1 MIKKILIPIICSLM
15 ISQGYGQTDKSNKKR
30 PAFELKLFVNDQQ
43 FYNAPMGETNY
54 IINDSIIQIF
64 PGEKL
69 FVEADVINNKL
80 TNFQVVKEIR
90 DKNKT
95 LEIDFQQTSKGKIH
109 EQMIL
114 TIDNPF
120 DRELYYKAMMNLM
133 KNKKWV
139 NTSVYPVLAKLK
151 SIEMWPDLITSLA
164 LVGFELKN
172 K

>member
-1 MIKKILIPIICSLM
+1 MIRKILVLIMGILIIN
-15 ISQGYGQTDKSNKKR
+15 QVYGQTDKSNKR
-30 PAFELKLFVNDQQ
+30 PAFDLKLYVNDSQ

-69 FVEADVINNKL
+69 FVEAEIINNKL
-80 TNFQVVKEIR
+80 TNFKVVNEIK
-90 DKNKT
+90 DKSKT
-95 LEIDFQQTSKGKIH
+95 LVIDFQQTTKGKVH

-120 DRELYYKAMMNLM
+120 DRQLQYKAMMNLM

-139 NTSVYPVLAKLK
+139 STSVYPVMPRLK

-164 LVGFELKN
+164 LVGFELKD

>member
-1 MIKKILIPIICSLM
+1 MIRKILVLIIGTL
-15 ISQGYGQTDKSNKKR
+15 IINQVYGQTDKSNKR
-30 PAFELKLFVNDQQ
+30 PAFDLKLYVNDSQ

-69 FVEADVINNKL
+69 FVEAEIINNKL
-80 TNFQVVKEIR
+80 TNFRVVNEIK
-90 DKNKT
+90 DKSKT
-95 LEIDFQQTSKGKIH
+95 LVIDFQQTTKGKVH

-120 DRELYYKAMMNLM
+120 DKQLQYRAMMNLM

-139 NTSVYPVLAKLK
+139 NTSVYPVMPRLK

-164 LVGFELKN
+164 LVGFELKD

>member
-1 MIKKILIPIICSLM
+1 MIKQILILVVTTLIIN
-15 ISQGYGQTDKSNKKR
+15 QGYSQTDQSNKR
-30 PAFELKLFVNDQQ
+30 PAFDLKLFVNDNQ
-43 FYNAPMGETNY
+43 FYNAPMVETNY

-69 FVEADVINNKL
+69 FIEVAIVNNKL
-80 TNFQVVKEIR
+80 TNFRIVNDIK

-95 LEIDFQQTSKGKIH
+95 IVIDFQQRTQGKVH

-120 DRELYYKAMMNLM
+120 DKQIYYKAKMNLL
-133 KNKKWV
+133 KNSKWV
-139 NTSVYPVLAKLK
+139 NTSVYPVMARLK

-164 LVGFELKN
+164 LVGFELKD

>member
-1 MIKKILIPIICSLM
+1 MVKKIWILIFFSLIICK
-15 ISQGYGQTDKSNKKR
+15 GYGQSDKSGNIR
-30 PAFELKLFVNDQQ
+30 APFELKLFVNEQQ
-43 FYNAPMGETNY
+43 FYSAPMGESNY

-64 PGEKL
+64 PGEKIYI
-69 FVEADVINNKL
+69 EADVINNRL
-80 TNFQVVKEIR
+80 TNFQIVKEIR

-95 LEIDFQQTSKGKIH
+95 LVIDFQQTAEKKVH

-120 DRELYYKAMMNLM
+120 DKQLYYKAQMNLM
-133 KNKKWV
+133 KSKMWV
-139 NTSVYPVLAKLK
+139 KTSVYPVMARLE

-164 LVGFELKN
+164 LVGFELKD

>member
-1 MIKKILIPIICSLM
+1 MIKKIWILVIFSLIIN
-15 ISQGYGQTDKSNKKR
+15 QGYAQTELSNNKR

-43 FYNAPMGETNY
+43 FYSAPMGETNY
-54 IINDSIIQIF
+54 ITNDSIIQIF

-69 FVEADVINNKL
+69 YVEADLINNRL
-80 TNFQVVKEIR
+80 TNFQIVKEIK

-95 LEIDFQQTSKGKIH
+95 LVIDFQQTTKGKIH

-120 DRELYYKAMMNLM
+120 DKQLHYKAMMNLM

-139 NTSVYPVLAKLK
+139 NTSVYPVMAKLK

-164 LVGFELKN
+164 LVGFELKD

>member
-1 MIKKILIPIICSLM
+1 MIRKILFLIMGILIIN
-15 ISQGYGQTDKSNKKR
+15 QVYGQADKSNKR
-30 PAFELKLFVNDQQ
+30 PAFDLKLFVNDTQ

-54 IINDSIIQIF
+54 IINDSMIQIF

-69 FVEADVINNKL
+69 FVETEIINNKL
-80 TNFQVVKEIR
+80 TNFRVVNEIK
-90 DKNKT
+90 DKSKT
-95 LEIDFQQTSKGKIH
+95 LVIDFQQTTKGKVH

-120 DRELYYKAMMNLM
+120 NKQLQYKAMMNLM

-139 NTSVYPVLAKLK
+139 STSVYPVLPRLK
-151 SIEMWPDLITSLA
+151 SIEMWSDLITSLA
-164 LVGFELKN
+164 LVAFELKD